1 MDKDKLGMN
10 IIQVGDVILSMDILR
25 QQFYCDLSRCKGACC
40 IEGDAGAPVTD
51 DEDQAISD
59 ILPTL
64 RPYLSPKALQVID
77 KQGTS
82 YLDRDGERVTS
93 IVDGKDCV
101 FTCYDDQGICL
112 CAIQK
117 AHMEGKISVSKPI
130 SCSLYPIREKRFAG
144 GLVGLNYNRW
154 DICLCARRLGRKR
167 GLPLYKYLRQPL
179 ISRFGKAWYEELER
193 TADLLAQE
201 GYL

>member
-25 QQFYCDLSRCKGACC
+25 QQFCCDLSRCKGACC

-117 AHMEGKISVSKPI
+117 AQMEGNISVSKPI
-130 SCSLYPIREKRFAG
+130 RCSLYPIREKRFAR
-144 GLVGLNYNRW
+144 GLVGLNHNRPH
-154 DICLCARRLGRKR
+154 ICLCARRLGRKR

>member
-25 QQFYCDLSRCKGACC
+25 QQFCCDLSRCKGACC

-117 AHMEGKISVSKPI
+117 AQMEGKISVSKPI

-154 DICLCARRLGRKR
+154 DICLCARRL
-167 GLPLYKYLRQPL
+167 LPCVTPMGASRRPHARWHGWCRSLTRLR
-179 ISRFGKAWYEELER
+179 
-193 TADLLAQE
+193 T
-201 GYL
+201 